1 MNGEFEVRSAFPLYC
16 AFIETTRRAAA
27 TRRKHMFKIFKTAAL
42 SALIGLGAFAAMPA
56 TAQAQSGGV
65 YLGFGNQG
73 PSVGMHFND
82 RGRHDVRDRE
92 YRERDYR
99 DHRESR
105 GRDRGCSV
113 REALNKAERM
123 GLRRVRVV
131 DENRR
136 VVRIEGRRAHGPR
149 MAMIV
154 FANERNC
161 PVIR

>member
-1 MNGEFEVRSAFPLYC
+1 
-16 AFIETTRRAAA
+16 
-27 TRRKHMFKIFKTAAL
+27 MFKILKTAAL

-73 PSVGMHFND
+73 PTVGVQFND
-82 RGRHDVRDRE
+82 RGRHDLRDRE
-92 YRERDYR
+92 YHERDYR
-99 DHRESR
+99 DVRPR
-105 GRDRGCSV
+105 DRRDRGCSV

-123 GLRRVRVV
+123 GLRRARVV
-131 DENRR
+131 DDNRR
-136 VVRIEGRRAHGPR
+136 VVRIEGRRGNSPR